1 MKEIFFDAV
10 KNTSAIGFVQKD
22 VKVLQAGTTVYSMPV
37 EEKNEEYQRF
47 ADEYDIHFIF
57 DDVPVMVDFYAVPR
71 IDIFA
76 TDRYGGYIGTVGG
89 LTDSESSFPIC
100 YIDKERNVFQLA
112 SNFTDFLEKCPT
124 WKEALKPCNSVEL
137 FSSKAD
143 AMNAHEFVAEGE
155 LNHHV

>member
-1 MKEIFFDAV
+1 MKELFFDAE

-89 LTDSESSFPIC
+89 LTDSESNFPIC

-112 SNFTDFLEKCPT
+112 CNFTDFLEKCPT